1 MNPSEL
7 RYTEDHEWIGR
18 EGDVYVVGITDFAQ
32 DQLGDITF
40 IELPA
45 VGRAVKKHEETAAVE
60 SVKAAGDV
68 YAPVAGTVTAVNE
81 ALEREPELV
90 NQDPFGKGWF
100 FKLGD
105 VDAAQLEELMDAAA
119 YTKFLETCGD

>member
-32 DQLGDITF
+32 DQLGDVTF
-40 IELPA
+40 IELPKI
-45 VGRAVKKHEETAAVE
+45 GRVVKRHEETAAVE

-68 YAPVAGTVTAVNE
+68 YAPAAGTVAAVNE

-90 NQDPFGKGWF
+90 NQDPFGAGWF
-100 FKLGD
+100 FKLSG
-105 VDAAQLEELMDAAA
+105 VDAAEVAELMDAAA
-119 YTKFLETCGD
+119 YKKFLETCGD